1 MTTFNDMVYTM
12 GGVPILPGG
21 MVTGNVFFVGG
32 AVTGATDNVT
42 YGKSPQL
49 PFKTVDYAIGQCTAS
64 NGDVI
69 YVMPGHAETC
79 AAAVTCDVAGVSIIG
94 LGRGRNRPALTVT
107 GAIDLVTVTAANVHL
122 ENLRLIG
129 AAANCTALLNI
140 AAADLSAFN
149 MVFEPGA
156 TPLMTITV
164 ASGGHRFH
172 IKNFK
177 VIGTA
182 AGPDAFIDFE
192 SSASDDWIV
201 EDGFLNFT
209 GSTDLDLA
217 VFRANVDATKGGF
230 IKNVHAIGLAA
241 AALFVDF
248 NSSHAVGEGLA
259 VGCSWQHMADA
270 TIASGL
276 DLGGYGVA
284 YAGGGSDGPN
294 RAAALLPAT
303 SAS

>member
-12 GGVPILPGG
+12 GGVPVLPGN
-21 MVTGNVFFVGG
+21 MTTGNVFFVGST
-32 AVTGATDNVT
+32 VTGATDNAN
-42 YGKSPQL
+42 YGKSPAT
-49 PFKTVDYAIGQCTAS
+49 PFATVDYAIGRCTAS
-64 NGDVI
+64 QGDVI

-79 AAAVTCDVAGVSIIG
+79 TAAVTCDVAGVSIIG
-94 LGRGRNRPALTVT
+94 LGRGRNRPALTVS

-129 AAANCTALLNI
+129 AAADCTALVNI
-140 AAADLSAFN
+140 AAADLSMFN

-172 IKNFK
+172 IKGFK
-177 VIGTA
+177 VLGTA
-182 AGPDAFIDFE
+182 AGPDAFINFE

-217 VFRANVDATKGGF
+217 VFRADADTTKGGF

-248 NSSHAVGEGLA
+248 NSSSAVGEGLI
-259 VGCSWQHMADA
+259 VDSTWQHIAAA
-270 TIASGL
+270 TIANGV
-276 DLGGYGVA
+276 DLGGYSTA
-284 YAGGGSDGPN
+284 FSGGADGAV
-294 RAAALLPAT
+294 RIASLPAT
-303 SAS
+303 TAS